1 MDDDAGWLGAGW
13 NAGVVAGIS
22 GNGIAYEEQILQPL
36 LTRFNRNFPSR
47 QRRHDGRFTKE
58 TRLLLVV
65 VLVLLLLLLLLLL
78 AMSLEQLMAIVA
90 AGAEDL

>member
-1 MDDDAGWLGAGW
+1 MDDDAGWLSAGW

-36 LTRFNRNFPSR
+36 LTRFNRDFPSR

-65 VLVLLLLLLLLLL
+65 VLVLLLLLLLLL

>member
-1 MDDDAGWLGAGW
+1 M
-13 NAGVVAGIS
+13 
-22 GNGIAYEEQILQPL
+22 
-36 LTRFNRNFPSR
+36 LTRFNRDFPSR

-65 VLVLLLLLLLLLL
+65 VLVVLLLLLLLLLL

>member
-65 VLVLLLLLLLLLL
+65 VLVLLLLLLLLL